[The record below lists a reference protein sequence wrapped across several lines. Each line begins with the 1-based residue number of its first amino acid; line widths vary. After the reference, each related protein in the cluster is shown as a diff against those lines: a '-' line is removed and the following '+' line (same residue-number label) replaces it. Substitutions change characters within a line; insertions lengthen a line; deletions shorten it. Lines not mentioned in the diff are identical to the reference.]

1 MEDEVERLLMKE
13 ALVMISQDFVDRMRT
28 HFNVVFEEEQ
38 NERNHH
44 KANEEEEQE
53 VLSSNDKV
61 NLSNFIGSIAED
73 EYFDEQMET
82 LVRESID
89 GDKETLEGLLNRIL
103 NDFKKPSISWLQFLG
118 HFSKR
123 GRLQGYNDIEVSPS
137 KEKV

>member
-1 MEDEVERLLMKE
+1 MKE

-73 EYFDEQMET
+73 EYFDEQM
-82 LVRESID
+82 
-89 GDKETLEGLLNRIL
+89 
-103 NDFKKPSISWLQFLG
+103 
-118 HFSKR
+118 
-123 GRLQGYNDIEVSPS
+123 
-137 KEKV
+137 